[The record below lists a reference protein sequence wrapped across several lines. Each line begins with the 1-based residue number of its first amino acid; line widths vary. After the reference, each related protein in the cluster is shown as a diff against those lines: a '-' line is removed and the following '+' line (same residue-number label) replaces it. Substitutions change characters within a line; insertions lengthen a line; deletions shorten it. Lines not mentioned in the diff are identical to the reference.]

1 MLGNLNLILKTLNSS
16 KFFGG
21 IMMIILNLGSK
32 YISIKFSKSQEE
44 YIRNFLGRQ
53 VLIFAISFVATKD
66 VLISLVLTSV
76 FIILTDHLFNEE
88 SSFYILPRKLR
99 KLEAAIDNDKNN
111 SISNDEINK
120 AIKLLNDAQ
129 VQNEQFSKIK
139 NYHQFFN

>member
-66 VLISLVLTSV
+66 VLISLALTSI
-76 FIILTDHLFNEE
+76 FIVLTDHLFNEE
-88 SSFYILPRKLR
+88 SSFYILPHKL
-99 KLEAAIDNDKNN
+99 KILEDAIDIDKNN
-111 SISNDEINK
+111 HISNEEINK

-129 VQNEQFSKIK
+129 VQKEQFSKIK